1 MTETLKIRKVGNS
14 LGLILSQS
22 ILKSLNLEEGDE
34 LFLVQTPEGLIL
46 TPFDPD
52 FAEAIGDARKF
63 MKSHRNA
70 FNELAK

>member
-34 LFLVQTPEGLIL
+34 VAAVCLVKTEEANGGPTTTLVQ
-46 TPFDPD
+46 
-52 FAEAIGDARKF
+52 
-63 MKSHRNA
+63 
-70 FNELAK
+70 

>member
-1 MTETLKIRKVGNS
+1 MTEKLKIRKVGNS

-34 LFLVQTPEGLIL
+34 LFIVKTPEGMML
-46 TPFDPD
+46 TPFDPE
-52 FAEAIGDARKF
+52 FAEALNDAQSF

-70 FNELAK
+70 FKELAK